1 MVCAAEKRGAIQ
13 LAFMALTAQESVPG
27 WED

>member
-1 MVCAAEKRGAIQ
+1 MVWAAEKRGAIQ

-27 WED
+27 